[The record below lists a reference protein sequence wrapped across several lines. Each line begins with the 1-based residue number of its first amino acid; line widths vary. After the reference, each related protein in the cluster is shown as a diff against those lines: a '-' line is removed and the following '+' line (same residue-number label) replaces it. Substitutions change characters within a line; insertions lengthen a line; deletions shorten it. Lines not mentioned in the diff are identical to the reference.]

1 MPGLTTFY
9 QPLLALPVELL
20 TEIARRVP
28 DRHELYGYIVDARS
42 LAALSASSRTLRSV
56 AQEMLF
62 KEVLITSERQLKA
75 LAINSKRLLSHVR

>member
-20 TEIARRVP
+20 AEVARHVP
-28 DRHELYGYIVDARS
+28 DRHELYGYIVNARS
-42 LAALSASSRTLRSV
+42 LAALSASSRTLHGV

-75 LAINSKRLLSHVR
+75 LAMNSKRLLSNVR